1 MSSVLS
7 TVPSA
12 ARRLPFAHPFNA
24 EPGAAADAPAVHGGV
39 GAQPSSAGFVAM
51 LAAYRD
57 TGGTARADDLARLL
71 QDRQHGGYVSLARL
85 LAHGKVFSFEWRG
98 SRWVPMF
105 QFDLNDLSVRPGLQQ
120 VLVELSGEFDDWSLA
135 AWFAEPN
142 SWLDDQRPVDLIAT
156 DLKSVVEAARADRF
170 IAAG

>member
-1 MSSVLS
+1 MNTVLPF
-7 TVPSA
+7 PSA
-12 ARRLPFAHPFNA
+12 AARSHPRAHQFKDA
-24 EPGAAADAPAVHGGV
+24 HEPPVNEGAV

-105 QFDLNDLSVRPGLQQ
+105 QFDLDDLSLRPGPQQ
-120 VLVELSGEFDDWSLA
+120 VLAELNGEFDDWGLA
-135 AWFAEPN
+135 AWFTQPN
-142 SWLDDQRPVDLIAT
+142 SWLDDQRPVDVIDV

>member
-12 ARRLPFAHPFNA
+12 ARRLPHSFPGGPHEAA
-24 EPGAAADAPAVHGGV
+24 GAAPGHGGV

-51 LAAYRD
+51 LAAFRD

-71 QDRQHGGYVSLARL
+71 QDRPHGGYVSLARL

-105 QFDLNDLSVRPGLQQ
+105 QFDLNDLSVRPGLQN
-120 VLVELSGEFDDWSLA
+120 VLAELSGEFDDWSLA

-142 SWLDDQRPVDLIAT
+142 SWLDDQRPVDLLAT
-156 DLKSVVEAARADRF
+156 ELRSVVEAARADRF